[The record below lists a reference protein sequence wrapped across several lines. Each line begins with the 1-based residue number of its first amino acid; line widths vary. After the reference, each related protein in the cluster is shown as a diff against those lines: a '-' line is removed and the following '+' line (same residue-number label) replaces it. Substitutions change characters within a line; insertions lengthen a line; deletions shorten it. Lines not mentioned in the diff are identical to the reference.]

1 MGERVSNS
9 PSIRKPSFCFFL
21 GFFLTLSRTVMSAV
35 SDLTSAASLAKQ
47 ITTLVMISAILLHI
61 FSGA

>member
-1 MGERVSNS
+1 
-9 PSIRKPSFCFFL
+9 
-21 GFFLTLSRTVMSAV
+21 MSAV